1 MHLLDAEPFTD
12 ILKYSIPDSVID
24 EVRDRTDIVE
34 VVSQSVALK
43 KVGKNYKGLCPFHSE
58 KTPSFTVSP
67 EKRIYHCFGCG
78 AGGNVFKFVMET
90 QNISFLEAVRK
101 FARNAGISVP
111 QPNAAHLNDPRNK
124 EREALKKINELAAN
138 YFHGLLNNA
147 EAGLAA
153 RDYLNKRNF
162 SGDILDQYQ
171 IGWSAPGWKGLINH
185 FQRIGNLSRK
195 AVVQSGLVIEKEDGS
210 NVYDRFRGRVIFPV
224 KDLHGCVIG
233 FGGRA
238 IADSDNP
245 KYLNSPET
253 PLYQKSQVLFGMD
266 IAKQAIRKEDQ
277 AILVEGYLDQM
288 RATQYGILNTVA
300 TCGTALT
307 PKQAAILRNYT
318 SNVVLVFDSDKAG
331 RAAADK
337 GFEVLHEKGLNVKT
351 VFLPEGQDPDS
362 FIQEKGAENFIEK
375 IKIAKPYLESYID
388 SVVAGKNGNSPSERV
403 EMANKVLPMVG
414 KVHNL
419 VERNGLL
426 EYFSFKAKIDDAS
439 FLTEL
444 KKSFSRNQSRV
455 DIPETETNSILNL
468 ERHLVHLVLS
478 DKESAERVLKAVNL
492 EDFSNPVLKSI
503 ATTCLQKIS
512 EGEDLEIDKLI
523 DQTDDP
529 ETRSRLTQFGLEPLE
544 FDSPEKTV
552 SDCVNK
558 FNNIHIKSKIKIVK
572 QQRNEAEMA
581 GQVEKSR
588 ELQNK
593 LREMQLE
600 LTH

>member
-1 MHLLDAEPFTD
+1 M
-12 ILKYSIPDSVID
+12 KYSIPDHLID
-24 EVRDRTDIVE
+24 EVRERTDIVE
-34 VVSQSVALK
+34 VVSQSVTLK
-43 KVGKNYKGLCPFHSE
+43 KVGKNFKGLCPFHSE

-90 QNISFLEAVRK
+90 QSISFVDAVK
-101 FARNAGISVP
+101 QFADRAGVSIP
-111 QPNAAHLNDPRNK
+111 RPNMGNDPQYK
-124 EREALKKINELAAN
+124 EREALKKTNELAAK
-138 YFHGLLNNA
+138 YFHSLFNDA

-153 RDYLNKRNF
+153 RDYLKSRHF
-162 SGDILDQYQ
+162 TGEVLDKYQ
-171 IGWSAPGWKGLINH
+171 IGWALPAWRGLVNH
-185 FQRIGNLSRK
+185 FQKNGSLSRDIVLK
-195 AVVQSGLVIEKEDGS
+195 SGLVIEKEEGS
-210 NVYDRFRGRVIFPV
+210 NTYDRFRGRVIFPI
-224 KDLHGCVIG
+224 KDPHGSVIG
-233 FGGRA
+233 FGGRT
-238 IADSDNP
+238 IVEGENP

-266 IAKQAIRKEDQ
+266 IARQAIRKEDQ

-288 RATQYGILNTVA
+288 RATQYGIMNSVA

-307 PKQAAILRNYT
+307 PKQAAMLRNYA
-318 SNVVLVFDSDKAG
+318 SSVVLVFDSDNAG

-337 GFEVLHEKGLNVKT
+337 GFDVLHEKGLHVKT

-362 FIQEKGAENFIEK
+362 YIQENGAEKFLEK
-375 IKIAKPYLESYID
+375 IKSAKPFLESYID
-388 SVVAGKNGNSPSERV
+388 TVVAGKSGSSPSERV
-403 EMANKVLPMVG
+403 EMANQVLPMVG

-444 KKSFSRNQSRV
+444 KKTFSRNKGRM
-455 DIPETETNSILNL
+455 DIAETETNSTLNL
-468 ERHLVHLVLS
+468 ERHLVHLILS
-478 DKESAERVLKAVNL
+478 DKETAQRVFEAINP
-492 EDFSNPVLKSI
+492 EDFSNPPLRSI
-503 ATTCLQKIS
+503 AITCSQMID
-512 EGEDLEIDKLI
+512 EDIEIDKLI

-529 ETRSRLTQFGLEPLE
+529 EIRSLLTQFGLEPIE

-552 SDCVNK
+552 TDCVTK

-572 QQRNEAEMA
+572 RQRNEAEMA

-588 ELQNK
+588 ELQSQ
-593 LREMQLE
+593 LREMQLT

>member
-1 MHLLDAEPFTD
+1 
-12 ILKYSIPDSVID
+12 LKYSIPENIID

-34 VVSQSVALK
+34 VVSQHVALK
-43 KVGKNYKGLCPFHSE
+43 KVGKNFKGLCPFHSE
-58 KTPSFTVSP
+58 KTPSFTVSS

-78 AGGNVFKFVMET
+78 AGGNVFKFVMEV
-90 QNISFLEAVRK
+90 QSISFVDAVRQ
-101 FARNAGISVP
+101 FAENAGVP
-111 QPNAAHLNDPRNK
+111 IPKPNAGNLNDPQYK
-124 EREALKKINELAAN
+124 EREELRKANELAAN
-138 YFHGLLNNA
+138 YFHSLLNNP
-147 EAGLAA
+147 ETGLAA
-153 RDYLNKRNF
+153 RDYLKGRHF
-162 SGDILDQYQ
+162 TGDILDKYN
-171 IGWSAPGWKGLINH
+171 IGWAVPEWRGLTNH
-185 FQRIGNLSRK
+185 LQKTGNLSRK
-195 AVVQSGLVIEKEDGS
+195 TVLQSGLVIEKEEGS
-210 NVYDRFRGRVIFPV
+210 KVYDRFRGRVIFPI
-224 KDLHGCVIG
+224 KDTHGSFIG

-238 IADSDNP
+238 IKEGDNP

-266 IAKQAIRKEDQ
+266 IAKQAIRKEGQ

-288 RATQYGILNTVA
+288 RATQYGIFNTVA

-307 PKQAAILRNYT
+307 PKQAGILRNYA
-318 SNVVLVFDSDKAG
+318 SSVVLVFDSDNAG
-331 RAAADK
+331 RSAADK
-337 GFEVLHEKGLNVKT
+337 GFEVLHEKGLQVKT

-362 FIQEKGAENFIEK
+362 YIQENGAEKFLEK
-375 IKIAKPYLESYID
+375 IKTAKPYLESYID
-388 SVVAGKNGNSPSERV
+388 TVVTGKDGNSPSERV

-414 KVHNL
+414 KVQNL

-455 DIPETETNSILNL
+455 DIPETETNSTLNL
-468 ERHLVHLVLS
+468 ERHLVHLILS
-478 DKESAERVLKAVNL
+478 DKETAQRVLQAVNP
-492 EDFSNPVLKSI
+492 EEFSNPALKSI
-503 ATTCLQKIS
+503 ASTCLQKINDD
-512 EGEDLEIDKLI
+512 EDLEIDKLI

-529 ETRSRLTQFGLEPLE
+529 EIRSRLTQFGLEPLE

-552 SDCVNK
+552 SDCVTK
-558 FNNIHIKSKIKIVK
+558 FNNVHIKSKIKLVK

-593 LREMQLE
+593 LREMQLA